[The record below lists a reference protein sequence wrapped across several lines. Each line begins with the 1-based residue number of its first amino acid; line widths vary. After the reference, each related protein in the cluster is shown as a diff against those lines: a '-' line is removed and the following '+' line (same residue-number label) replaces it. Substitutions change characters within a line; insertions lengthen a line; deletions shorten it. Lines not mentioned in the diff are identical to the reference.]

1 MAKSD
6 KTMRSDG
13 QRLILET
20 HAAGVCVR
28 HNFEGLTAR
37 MLVEVPKRAIALIY
51 SLQPYEETHGL
62 ASNITHCRLRLSASG
77 AVVPV
82 VAAAAERD
90 LLTLRVEEEGL
101 DFNGGFCL

>member
-13 QRLILET
+13 QRLILGT

-62 ASNITHCRLRLSASG
+62 ASNITHVGYDSQHQALWFQLSPPPPRGIYSHSESKKKA
-77 AVVPV
+77 
-82 VAAAAERD
+82 
-90 LLTLRVEEEGL
+90 
-101 DFNGGFCL
+101 